1 MIKGFKRN
9 YILFIIPFFFIFG
22 IITVVSNN
30 LSTITFAQGANT
42 NSSFLTY
49 ENSTYSITIKYPHN
63 WSIIGSAGKEDT
75 DVDVVTFLSP
85 NQTDNAIVDVHQDKL
100 GNGNKDIAAYLN
112 SAISLY
118 KNDLHDFNVIES
130 DTNSLLAGIKAYKLI
145 YAYTTGDG
153 FKMKDMEIGSILDDK
168 VYYIIYDGKESLFDN
183 YMPIVKPMID
193 SFKSTTTNNNQR

>member
-9 YILFIIPFFFIFG
+9 YILFIIPLFFIFG
-22 IITVVSNN
+22 LITVVSNN

-42 NSSFLTY
+42 NR
-49 ENSTYSITIKYPHN
+49 
-63 WSIIGSAGKEDT
+63 SIIGSAGKEDT

-118 KNDLHDFNVIES
+118 KNDLHDF
-130 DTNSLLAGIKAYKLI
+130 
-145 YAYTTGDG
+145 
-153 FKMKDMEIGSILDDK
+153 K
-168 VYYIIYDGKESLFDN
+168 V
-183 YMPIVKPMID
+183 
-193 SFKSTTTNNNQR
+193 